1 MVEHRELAEVLARWT
16 SQIPTLPVTSEQGA
30 D

>member
-1 MVEHRELAEVLARWT
+1 MVEHRELVEVLARLT
-16 SQIPTLPVTSEQGA
+16 SQITTLPVTSEQGA